1 MIQIRGKTMLEIAT
15 ATNQEQLDSV
25 RSLMRAFVGWHR
37 QRHQE
42 DLALINQYFDAK
54 GFEAELAALPG
65 KYGPRK
71 GRLLLAKLNGKP
83 AGCVALREIDS
94 QSCEMKRMF
103 VYPLLQGKGVGR
115 GLAEAIVREA
125 KTIGYS
131 YMRLD
136 TSFRQV
142 EAQNLYKSLGF
153 KHIDPYY
160 DVAPEF
166 KDWLIFM
173 ELAL

>member
-1 MIQIRGKTMLEIAT
+1 MLEIFSAT
-15 ATNQEQLDSV
+15 TQDQLDSV

-37 QRHQE
+37 ERHQE

-54 GFEAELAALPG
+54 GFEEELATLPG
-65 KYGPRK
+65 KYAPRK
-71 GRLLLAKLNGKP
+71 GRLLLATYDGQP

-103 VYPLLQGKGVGR
+103 VYPELQGKGVGR

-125 KTIGYS
+125 KAIGYS

-142 EAQNLYKSLGF
+142 EAQNLYQSLGF

-160 DVAPEF
+160 EIPPEF
-166 KDWLIFM
+166 KNWLVFM
-173 ELAL
+173 EFSL